1 MILAILFSNPILFL
15 FIALGII
22 AAITIHEFAHAFVAD
37 LLGDPTPRHQDRVTL
52 NPKAH
57 LDPIGTAA
65 IFLAGFGWGRPVAF
79 DPFNLKEPVRDT
91 ALIAIAGPISNILL
105 AILLAGLI
113 WLGINPVIDAGLTI
127 ILQINVMLAIFN
139 LVPIHPLDG
148 SKILS
153 ALLPRDTAQEYERFM
168 ERYGL
173 FVLLFMILP
182 WGGVSPIRQLISPI
196 IDLVVRLLLI

>member
-153 ALLPRDTAQEYERFM
+153 ALLPRDTAHEYERFM